1 MSSDSPLDPI
11 KLRLESEMTI
21 YHAEEIKQALIGP
34 LQHAVQLEVDLAGV
48 TEIDTVGLQLLMLT
62 KRTAKNLQGELRLVG
77 HSTAVLDVF
86 ELLNLAAYFGDPL
99 VIPPHSA
106 SVSV

>member
-1 MSSDSPLDPI
+1 MSSDSPLGPI
-11 KLRLESEMTI
+11 KLSLEGEMTI
-21 YHAEEIKQALIGP
+21 YRAEELKQALLEP
-34 LQHAVQLEVDLAGV
+34 LQHAVRLEVDLAGV